1 MTEVEERKSRLQAY
15 LDEVTENELNRFPE
29 LTISDTVNEIDRQ
42 GTMIAHIWDNL
53 YPILYVEKNFIC
65 VYPKPQKS
73 IRELTEK
80 EKDTIR
86 NGHLAKILGLKAE
99 GLPRAF
105 QHGMPNERLR
115 QRLER
120 TFVAVNLFMR
130 IFKDPLEFRRNLSFK
145 RPELHGKSPI
155 EAWMAGNT
163 DKVLY
168 FVVMS
173 AGHHDVQF

>member
-1 MTEVEERKSRLQAY
+1 MTETAERNSRLQAY
-15 LDEVTENELNRFPE
+15 LAEVTKNELDRFPE

-65 VYPKPQKS
+65 VYPKPQKP

-86 NGHLAKILGLKAE
+86 NGHLAKILGLEAE
-99 GLPRAF
+99 GLPHVF
-105 QHGMPNERLR
+105 QHGMPNERLK

-130 IFKDPLEFRRNLSFK
+130 IFEDPLEFRRNLSFK

-155 EAWMAGNT
+155 EALIAGNV

-168 FVVMS
+168 SVALS
-173 AGHHDVQF
+173 AGHHEVLA